1 MTPVERLTH
10 LLRLP
15 RFSVLP
21 SVLAGACAA
30 YDPALRP
37 QWTTLGLF
45 AAFLFA
51 IGDAE
56 AMLAHGRPGRAAPPG
71 AGARFAASLALALV
85 CATILVAV
93 RGWPMFWF
101 VSAATLLATAFIAG
115 PRLADTALGGPL
127 TILWMGPLATAG
139 ASYALVGAV
148 APPALWVGLPIGFLA
163 DAARRAHEAAR
174 HEHEGGGS
182 AVTGAF
188 GHGGGPL
195 APPWFAGDLVAGF
208 GAVPVLILA
217 GELPW
222 VALLAL
228 AALPWA
234 LHEFRRARNGYVWRE
249 AAARAR
255 LLHAG
260 FALVLA
266 ATTLAARLFSTRAA

>member
-1 MTPVERLTH
+1 MSPVERITH

-15 RFSVLP
+15 RFAVLP

-37 QWTTLGLF
+37 NFAILALF

-71 AGARFAASLALALV
+71 AGPRFAASFTLALV
-85 CATILVAV
+85 FGIALVV
-93 RGWPMFWF
+93 LRGWPMFWI
-101 VSAATLLATAFIAG
+101 VCAATLLGAAFIAG

-139 ASYALVGAV
+139 ASLAIVGTV
-148 APPALWVGLPIGFLA
+148 TPASVWIGIPIGFLA
-163 DAARRAHEAAR
+163 DAARRAWDAAR
-174 HEHEGGGS
+174 EGHAAAPPGS
-182 AVTGAF
+182 DEADTA
-188 GHGGGPL
+188 

-208 GAVPVLILA
+208 GAVPVIIL
-217 GELPW
+217 GGGLPW
-222 VALLAL
+222 AALVALLAL
-228 AALPWA
+228 PFALREFARVRGRAPW
-234 LHEFRRARNGYVWRE
+234 VWRE
-249 AAARAR
+249 AAGRTR

-260 FALVLA
+260 FAIVLA
-266 ATTLAARLFSTRAA
+266 VATLVARVYSTRAA